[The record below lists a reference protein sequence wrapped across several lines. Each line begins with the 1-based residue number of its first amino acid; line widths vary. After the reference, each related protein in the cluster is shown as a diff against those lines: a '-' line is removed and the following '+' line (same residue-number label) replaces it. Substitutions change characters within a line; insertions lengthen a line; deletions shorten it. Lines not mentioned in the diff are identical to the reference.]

1 MALCLVYSGS
11 LWWMVESLIG
21 NNEAVIGTSF
31 AYQVGEMGTRSK
43 CTRYCSG
50 SHTKDKSTVWS
61 VVTEKVA
68 LSQLKN
74 VAIYI
79 TPFHSCPGQK
89 FVINTKSSVVRLISF
104 S

>member
-1 MALCLVYSGS
+1 MGHHSLTRWVKWAHAASALA
-11 LWWMVESLIG
+11 I
-21 NNEAVIGTSF
+21 AVVFIQKIK
-31 AYQVGEMGTRSK
+31 AQYK
-43 CTRYCSG
+43 
-50 SHTKDKSTVWS
+50 S

-79 TPFHSCPGQK
+79 PPFHSCPGQK